1 MNEVLE
7 RRGEFK
13 DTLEEIS
20 NYIFTSKYARYNK
33 EAGRRE
39 SWDEA
44 VGRVE
49 TMHLNKF
56 KELPE
61 EILDEIR
68 WAFDMVRDKRSLPSM
83 RAMQFGGAAVEA
95 HNARIYNCAVRHIDS
110 LRAFSE
116 AFYLLL
122 CGCGVG
128 FGLTYKYLDR
138 LPDLVSA
145 EDKTGIVMTYVVEDN
160 IEGWADSVE
169 ALLMCYF
176 KDTPF
181 SGRKIVF
188 DYSRVREKG
197 SELKTGG
204 GKAPGHEGLKAAHIK
219 IKALLDRIIEEDGQ
233 NRLYSI
239 DAYDI
244 LMHQSDAVLSGG
256 IRRSACAALF
266 DKDDER
272 MLNAKTGNWFEENP
286 QRGRSNNS
294 AILLRDKVT
303 REEFGAVMERTKEW
317 GEPGFVFAETEDVLY
332 NPCFE
337 VSFVPVTDDGV
348 CGVQFC
354 NLTTVNGA
362 KVKTEEDFYE
372 AVRAA
377 AIIGTLQASYTDF
390 KYLSNTAK
398 KLTEAEA
405 LLGVSITGMMENP
418 DIILDPRVQRIGARI
433 VKDVNQ
439 WLAPIIG
446 INPSPRS
453 CVIKPEGSSSL
464 AVGSMCSGIHAA
476 HDRVMI
482 RRVQANAMDNA
493 YQHFK
498 WYNPHLCEP
507 SKWSSNGT
515 DDVISFPIALDD
527 KVMLKKDLTALKHL
541 EIIKS
546 TQRNWVIEG
555 TSRFNTKPIHHNV
568 SCTVSVGEHEWD
580 GVTQYLYDNRKD
592 FAAVALVAATSDKD
606 YVQAPNESV
615 VTKEEQEKFIKDMH
629 LLSKVDWS
637 LMVEDTDN
645 TSLMQELSCAGPE
658 GCEVK

>member
-1 MNEVLE
+1 MNRVLE

-13 DTLEEIS
+13 DTLEEVA
-20 NYIFTSKYARYNK
+20 NYIFTSKYARYSK
-33 EAGRRE
+33 EEGRRE
-39 SWDEA
+39 NWDEA
-44 VGRVE
+44 VHRVE
-49 TMHLNKF
+49 AMHLKKF
-56 KELPE
+56 DGLSNDVK
-61 EILDEIR
+61 DEIR

-83 RAMQFGGAAVEA
+83 RAMQFGGPAVEA

-128 FGLTYKYLDR
+128 FGLTHKYLDR

-188 DYSRVREKG
+188 DYSRIREKG
-197 SELKTGG
+197 AELKTGG

-219 IKALLDRIIEEDGQ
+219 IKALLDRIIEEGGQ
-233 NRLYSI
+233 TRLYSI

-256 IRRSACAALF
+256 VRRSACAALF
-266 DKDDER
+266 DKDDEL

-303 REEFGAVMERTKEW
+303 REEFSAVMERTKEW

-337 VSFVPVTDDGV
+337 VSFVPVTEDGV

-418 DIILDPRVQRIGARI
+418 DILLDERVQRIGARI
-433 VKDVNQ
+433 VKDVNA

-476 HDRVMI
+476 HDRVMW
-482 RRVQANAMDNA
+482 RRVQANTQDNA

-515 DDVISFPIALDD
+515 DDIISFPIVLDD

-541 EIIKS
+541 DIIKS
-546 TQRNWVIEG
+546 TQKNWVIEG
-555 TSRFNTKPIHHNV
+555 TAHFNTKPIHHNV
-568 SCTVSVGEHEWD
+568 SCTVAVKTDEWD
-580 GVTQYLYDNRKD
+580 GVERYLYDNRNS
-592 FAAVALVAATSDKD
+592 FAAVALVGASSDKD

-615 VTKEEQEKFIKDMH
+615 ITPEEEELF
-629 LLSKVDWS
+629 LSQMRGLATVDWS